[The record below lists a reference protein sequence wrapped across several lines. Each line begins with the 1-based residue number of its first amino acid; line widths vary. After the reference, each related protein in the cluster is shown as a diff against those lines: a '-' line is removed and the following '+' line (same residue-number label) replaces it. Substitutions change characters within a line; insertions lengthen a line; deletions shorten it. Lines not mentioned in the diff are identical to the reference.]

1 MPYQAC
7 GGLLQLSVGC
17 GNPAPNM
24 AASCLRL
31 YSSTLCGRFRMS
43 GRTHA
48 PVSSAMRQERLG
60 IESIADCAC
69 EAHVSHRPTHLS
81 RQPLSTSASSP
92 SQPQPAAPLHL
103 SRQPLSTSASRPSPP
118 PPASPSQP
126 QPAAPLNL
134 SQQPLSTSASR
145 PSQPQPA
152 APLNLSRR
160 PLSTS
165 ASRPS
170 PPQPAAPLNLSRQ
183 PLSTS
188 ASRPSQP

>member
-103 SRQPLSTSASRPSPP
+103 SQPPLSTSAGS
-118 PPASPSQP
+118 
-126 QPAAPLNL
+126 
-134 SQQPLSTSASR
+134 
-145 PSQPQPA
+145 
-152 APLNLSRR
+152 
-160 PLSTS
+160 
-165 ASRPS
+165 PS

-188 ASRPSQP
+188 ASSQVQTAPPWPLSSAYLAQFPWRRRAVLAVPAFVRAAQVDRLGHVLGVVSRQEASLS